1 MCRLLLRLGFIDAA
15 FAFFRVHFP
24 AFATFSEA
32 DVHSILSYG
41 QGQVFL
47 LHIELNLRVRR
58 YERIRGQL
66 EAFLAAPYI
75 HQYTIKRYS
84 TKIGALHLASQ
95 FPSVEYQ
102 FGGAFA
108 EFLEPLN
115 MVISM
120 CKRWA
125 LFERL
130 YPKSPS
136 STSTAAAKVETTDPL
151 WVRFATFNRLLETGR
166 TSVHFN
172 ANSGQLMDAG
182 FYFKLLT
189 NLNAVT
195 LNVVGLASTLLLGA
209 ELDRKTNY
217 PAEARS
223 KLAQAEDLFGQAA
236 DAAAF
241 QRRYLSVEG
250 VIACDADDAAAAA
263 DGNISNP
270 FAHFEQ
276 QLSGSAQIVRDFIRR
291 RLPSVGATAAAVAD
305 PLAVLVRQKFEALKS
320 GDGGSD
326 GGPPLHHLSLFY
338 LAYQMVAL
346 EQMLSF
352 QKNEV
357 VQEGQQ
363 QPLVEDCH
371 QLLLLLESYTTEGHV
386 PALKK
391 ACQLVVAAKKEAVA
405 EEAAKKSEQQLSAPR
420 PEQLRSTMEQ
430 QLLHHGPCGRPFWS
444 VATGYLRQMVE
455 EGHQQGPPSGGPLL
469 PQALAF
475 LNKLCPISS
484 FDYEGSAARCE
495 LFLLRSTVIYRL
507 LKPALRERRKAEALF
522 TVHSDAML
530 SSKSS
535 SSTSTEEA
543 PAAAAAVDYQQSSG
557 TAKRGGGGG
566 AQGTSKTP
574 AAAPKTAKK
583 SKKALFAD
591 QPAGELPA
599 TTGKESLESRRRI
612 IISSEETQQQQQC
625 SAVAV
630 TPQCAKKGGG
640 GFFNGKRTMTTGV
653 LRQRNRP
660 VTGKKDIPLI
670 NLDDDDDD
678 DVILVEEKLGQLKL
692 SSLDT
697 TTAAAAAKKKQNFL
711 LAVDLNGAETA
722 SIRRA
727 YEHADVEKA
736 LKEARETA
744 KKVSTYVGLHP
755 SWRLYQELQ
764 FLLFQ
769 LARAGAELGA
779 TEEGDQ
785 QLQQQLQTMGYH
797 LGEAGDHIAYR
808 YRAISI
814 ASRKAKCM
822 SSSGKSFSAAAAAPV
837 FTFTAENRLLQFKLN
852 DYSSANYTPY
862 AARLPK
868 CWRFLQLKSFM
879 AEFEEV
885 MAGNSSSMMMTERV
899 AYWKRRYEIDAH
911 LSTLLRSFED
921 AYIGPFKGLLLGESA
936 SASYRKA
943 CAAFREALEK
953 AAKKAGLAVVEGHH
967 HHQAAMLEVFTESVL
982 FVESEAQLVAGVRML
997 FGGREGQEIAMM
1009 ALEAKVIELK
1019 RTHFKRWMVS
1029 DSVCNGAPLPSSSSS
1044 SSAAEAAQT
1053 RRLEELVRTFAPLG
1067 VILDGAMAQFPLEC
1081 LPTTRRVH
1089 QAMFRVPSLRVACLL
1104 YRARLGKVSEHSCY
1118 YLVNPA
1124 DNLANTDKYFRAKF
1138 QAFVQL
1144 EPGWEGVIGAEPDL
1158 TQMAACLQ
1166 AKDLFVYFGH
1176 GSGSIY
1182 YRRMAGGG
1190 LDSLPQLRSA
1200 SLVIGCS
1207 SGRVTAESALEG
1219 VYGTAYRF
1227 LANGAPCYVGALW
1240 DITDKDIDLYADQL
1254 LAYAVKQWA
1263 APTTC
1268 GTVGAPPPKK
1278 EKEGAIAR
1286 ALSKSREI
1294 CKLKYLTGAAP
1305 VFYGLPMS
1313 TGGHFFFFFWSCFS
1327 DDRVPGSS
1335 LLFEH
1340 SFAAFILL
1348 VIIIHQQQPKLVLGI
1363 ETSCDDTGIALLRAS
1378 DGAILAEVTASQ
1390 TALHVSNGGIIP
1402 PVARDLHRSAIDRCV
1417 GECLKTAGGGV
1428 SARDL
1433 AAVAVTLRPGL
1444 SLSLL
1449 VGCQYA
1455 KKLSAKYHLPVV
1467 PIHHM
1472 EAHALTAMLQ
1482 YAINFAFPF
1491 SVCSFQVCCGG
1502 HCLIVHVKGLHDFEL
1517 LGRSIDDAPGDILD
1531 KTARALR

>member
-1 MCRLLLRLGFIDAA
+1 MF
-15 FAFFRVHFP
+15 
-24 AFATFSEA
+24 TFSK
-32 DVHSILSYG
+32 
-41 QGQVFL
+41 F
-47 LHIELNLRVRR
+47 
-58 YERIRGQL
+58 
-66 EAFLAAPYI
+66 
-75 HQYTIKRYS
+75 
-84 TKIGALHLASQ
+84 
-95 FPSVEYQ
+95 SV
-102 FGGAFA
+102 
-108 EFLEPLN
+108 
-115 MVISM
+115 
-120 CKRWA
+120 
-125 LFERL
+125 
-130 YPKSPS
+130 SPFC
-136 STSTAAAKVETTDPL
+136 
-151 WVRFATFNRLLETGR
+151 R
-166 TSVHFN
+166 
-172 ANSGQLMDAG
+172 
-182 FYFKLLT
+182 
-189 NLNAVT
+189 
-195 LNVVGLASTLLLGA
+195 LASTLLLGA

-276 QLSGSAQIVRDFIRR
+276 QLSGSAQVVRDFIRR

-391 ACQLVVAAKKEAVA
+391 ACQLVVAAKKEAA
-405 EEAAKKSEQQLSAPR
+405 DEEAAKKSEQQLSAPR

-444 VATGYLRQMVE
+444 VATGYLRQMVA
-455 EGHQQGPPSGGPLL
+455 EGHQQGPLPSGGPLL

-530 SSKSS
+530 SSKASS
-535 SSTSTEEA
+535 SSSMSTEEA
-543 PAAAAAVDYQQSSG
+543 PAAAVAAAAADYQQSSG

-566 AQGTSKTP
+566 GRGTSKTP
-574 AAAPKTAKK
+574 AVAPKTAKK

-591 QPAGELPA
+591 QPAGELPV

-612 IISSEETQQQQQC
+612 IISTEETQQQQQQQQC

-630 TPQCAKKGGG
+630 TPQCAKG
-640 GFFNGKRTMTTGV
+640 GFFNGKRTTTMTTGV

-660 VTGKKDIPLI
+660 VTGKKGKSRCSVIVALLIICFSLPDIPLI

-697 TTAAAAAKKKQNFL
+697 TTTAAAAKKKQNFL

-785 QLQQQLQTMGYH
+785 QQQQLQMMGYH

-822 SSSGKSFSAAAAAPV
+822 SISGKSFSAAAAAPA

-868 CWRFLQLKSFM
+868 CWRFLQVKLLP
-879 AEFEEV
+879 
-885 MAGNSSSMMMTERV
+885 NSGATNGTPDLLFARFQADRAPLFFRV
-899 AYWKRRYEIDAH
+899 STQGQTKVVS
-911 LSTLLRSFED
+911 STLFS
-921 AYIGPFKGLLLGESA
+921 G
-936 SASYRKA
+936 
-943 CAAFREALEK
+943 
-953 AAKKAGLAVVEGHH
+953 
-967 HHQAAMLEVFTESVL
+967 
-982 FVESEAQLVAGVRML
+982 FVC
-997 FGGREGQEIAMM
+997 
-1009 ALEAKVIELK
+1009 
-1019 RTHFKRWMVS
+1019 T
-1029 DSVCNGAPLPSSSSS
+1029 
-1044 SSAAEAAQT
+1044 
-1053 RRLEELVRTFAPLG
+1053 
-1067 VILDGAMAQFPLEC
+1067 
-1081 LPTTRRVH
+1081 
-1089 QAMFRVPSLRVACLL
+1089 
-1104 YRARLGKVSEHSCY
+1104 
-1118 YLVNPA
+1118 
-1124 DNLANTDKYFRAKF
+1124 
-1138 QAFVQL
+1138 
-1144 EPGWEGVIGAEPDL
+1144 
-1158 TQMAACLQ
+1158 
-1166 AKDLFVYFGH
+1166 
-1176 GSGSIY
+1176 
-1182 YRRMAGGG
+1182 
-1190 LDSLPQLRSA
+1190 
-1200 SLVIGCS
+1200 
-1207 SGRVTAESALEG
+1207 
-1219 VYGTAYRF
+1219 
-1227 LANGAPCYVGALW
+1227 
-1240 DITDKDIDLYADQL
+1240 
-1254 LAYAVKQWA
+1254 
-1263 APTTC
+1263 
-1268 GTVGAPPPKK
+1268 
-1278 EKEGAIAR
+1278 
-1286 ALSKSREI
+1286 
-1294 CKLKYLTGAAP
+1294 
-1305 VFYGLPMS
+1305 
-1313 TGGHFFFFFWSCFS
+1313 
-1327 DDRVPGSS
+1327 
-1335 LLFEH
+1335 
-1340 SFAAFILL
+1340 
-1348 VIIIHQQQPKLVLGI
+1348 
-1363 ETSCDDTGIALLRAS
+1363 
-1378 DGAILAEVTASQ
+1378 
-1390 TALHVSNGGIIP
+1390 
-1402 PVARDLHRSAIDRCV
+1402 
-1417 GECLKTAGGGV
+1417 
-1428 SARDL
+1428 
-1433 AAVAVTLRPGL
+1433 
-1444 SLSLL
+1444 
-1449 VGCQYA
+1449 
-1455 KKLSAKYHLPVV
+1455 
-1467 PIHHM
+1467 
-1472 EAHALTAMLQ
+1472 
-1482 YAINFAFPF
+1482 NFFPF
-1491 SVCSFQVCCGG
+1491 S
-1502 HCLIVHVKGLHDFEL
+1502 
-1517 LGRSIDDAPGDILD
+1517 
-1531 KTARALR
+1531 